1 MDTTILSAMIDRFQE
16 DAKTGKETFQL
27 ISSSCETFPH
37 TSPSSPTKTLYILDS
52 SFNPPHR
59 AHLALARIRKDGDTL
74 ANSPTLL
81 LLATNNADKGAHP
94 TAQLTRR
101 LEMMEA
107 LRTSNLSD
115 TTSAIAVT
123 SYPYFVDKARVIRER
138 WPDVNQVWP
147 IGFDTFLRL
156 LDPKYYPNHDL
167 QAGFGD
173 FFTYSRVIAI
183 TRPGEKWGEREEQ
196 ESFLRAI
203 RRGERSGV
211 PKEWAERIEFEVLD
225 RIRGISSTR
234 IREAANAGDE
244 EELGRLL
251 PRGVLEY
258 VVENGLYRDE
268 DTTPSL

>member
-1 MDTTILSAMIDRFQE
+1 MIDRFQE
-16 DAKTGKETFQL
+16 DAKAGKETFRV

-37 TSPSSPTKTLYILDS
+37 TSPSSPAKTLYILDS

-74 ANSPTLL
+74 ATSPTLL

-107 LRTSNLSD
+107 LHTSNLSD
-115 TTSAIAVT
+115 TASAIAVT
-123 SYPYFVDKARVIRER
+123 SFPYFVDKARVIREK
-138 WPDVNQVWP
+138 WPGVNQVWP

-156 LDPKYYPNHDL
+156 LDSKYYPNHDL

-196 ESFLRAI
+196 ESFLHAI

-211 PKEWAERIEFEVLD
+211 PKEWAERIEFEVLEG
-225 RIRGISSTR
+225 IRGISSTR
-234 IREAANAGDE
+234 IREAANARNE